1 MAVSSDSVTAPLNLS
16 EYETLARARM
26 EHTAWGYYAGGA
38 DDEVTL
44 GENPLAWQRLRLR
57 PRVLVDVTNTDT
69 STTVLGTTVAM
80 PVLTA
85 PCALNRLAHPDG
97 ELAVARATAQAGV
110 IQVLSTVSSTSLEDV
125 AAAANGT
132 RWFQLYCYTD
142 REITAD
148 LVRRAEAAGYSA
160 ICLTVDLPVL
170 GRREREIRAGFAAP
184 DGITMKNLEPYAKD
198 VMPEAGGTTALAR
211 YVSERWDARLTWDVI
226 PWLKSVTRLPIVAK
240 GILTHEDARLAV
252 GHGVDAIIVSN
263 HGGRQLDT
271 VLTGAEALPEVVA
284 AVAGRCEVLVDG
296 GIRRGTDVVKAIALG
311 ARAVLIGRPYLW
323 ALAVDGEAGV
333 ARVLQLLRD
342 ETGLAM
348 ALAGRRSV
356 SEIDA
361 SLIAR

>member
-1 MAVSSDSVTAPLNLS
+1 MSSPLNLA
-16 EYETLARARM
+16 EYEAFARDRVERA
-26 EHTAWGYYAGGA
+26 AWSYYAGGA

-44 GENPLAWQRLRLR
+44 RENPLAWQRLRLR
-57 PRVLVDVTNTDT
+57 PRVLVDVTGVDT
-69 STTVLGTTVAM
+69 STTVLGATIAM

-97 ELAVARATAQAGV
+97 ELAVARAAANAGV
-110 IQVLSTVSSTSLEDV
+110 IQVLSTLSSESLEDV
-125 AAAANGT
+125 AAAAQGT

-142 REITAD
+142 REVTAD
-148 LVRRAEAAGYSA
+148 LVRRAGAAGYAA

-170 GRREREIRAGFAAP
+170 GRREREIRDGFAAP
-184 DGITMKNLEPYAKD
+184 VGISVRNLERYAHD
-198 VMPEAGGTTALAR
+198 VTPGAAGTTALAR
-211 YVSERWDARLTWDVI
+211 YVSEQWDARLTWDVI
-226 PWLKSVTRLPIVAK
+226 PWLKSVTRLPVVVK

-252 GHGVDAIIVSN
+252 QHGADAIIVSN

-284 AVAGRCEVLVDG
+284 AVDGKCEVLVDG

-323 ALAVDGEAGV
+323 GLAVDGEAGV

-342 ETGLAM
+342 EIALAM
-348 ALAGRRSV
+348 ALSGRRSV
-356 SEIDA
+356 VDIDA
-361 SLIAR
+361 TAIAR